1 MLCEACPILQLLNPC
16 CPRVVLIHL
25 STYTSLHFFLLRL
38 CIAQTVCSTNFCL
51 KSIYTNKSFARR
63 LHSSSVGLLVRV
75 LFRVISGLFYRVIF
89 RDKTWFVD
97 KIESPGDRVVLN
109 SCSALPPVVGQSR
122 YVVWCELINNVNT
135 PDFTESKSC
144 SVNRTVRTNVL
155 KSCSLYEP
163 LHVKASPRIRGR
175 GDNFRARPT
184 STSDNLRQFSVLAA
198 NCHAQSYT
206 WSFTTIYSATF

>member
-163 LHVKASPRIRGR
+163 
-175 GDNFRARPT
+175 
-184 STSDNLRQFSVLAA
+184 
-198 NCHAQSYT
+198 
-206 WSFTTIYSATF
+206 